1 MLTLKKAWTWLKSH
15 WYVPLFLLLVGASGI
30 LGILGLSKNKQ
41 LEQMLEINKKSYQD
55 QIKAIEDSHA
65 AELKRRDEVYSS
77 YISTMKKLEK
87 EHNVSLDDLS
97 VDKKKK
103 LDTMAKKYKGTPDEL
118 AKELSEMFGV
128 QHVE

>member
-41 LEQMLEINKKSYQD
+41 LEQMLEVNKKSYQD

-87 EHNVSLDDLS
+87 QHNVSLDD
-97 VDKKKK
+97 
-103 LDTMAKKYKGTPDEL
+103 
-118 AKELSEMFGV
+118 
-128 QHVE
+128 

>member
-15 WYVPLFLLLVGASGI
+15 WYIPLLLLLVGASGI

-41 LEQMLEINKKSYQD
+41 LEKMLEINKKSYQD

-65 AELKRRDEVYSS
+65 AELKRREEVYNS
-77 YISTMKKLEK
+77 YISTMKRLEK
-87 EHNVSLDDLS
+87 EHHVNLEGLS
-97 VDKKKK
+97 SEKKKK

-128 QHVE
+128 AYDG

>member
-55 QIKAIEDSHA
+55 QIE
-65 AELKRRDEVYSS
+65 
-77 YISTMKKLEK
+77 
-87 EHNVSLDDLS
+87 
-97 VDKKKK
+97 KKKK